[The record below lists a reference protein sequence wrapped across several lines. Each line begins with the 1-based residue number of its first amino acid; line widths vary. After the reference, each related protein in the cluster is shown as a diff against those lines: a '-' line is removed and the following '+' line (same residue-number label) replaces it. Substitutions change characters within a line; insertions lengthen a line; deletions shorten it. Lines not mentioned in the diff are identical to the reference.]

1 VLTGTDLLRQFLTV
15 RTEVIGPVL
24 TKIWDTPE
32 STRTERMKHVIEPTF
47 AVDYTT
53 EFANQLG
60 VPNTNDAADRIVG
73 GAARVT
79 YGVTNRLFYRGRP
92 TESAKGLTREFVTVG
107 VQQSYYTDPLAS
119 LYDTNYVSGHPKT
132 GVAVADRRHRPL
144 LADARLRHQRARGIR
159 RQRLRPPDAVR
170 RGVVN
175 GLRGVWQCHVQ
186 PQPQCGRS
194 RIRTAFSP
202 DPRA

>member
-1 VLTGTDLLRQFLTV
+1 M

-53 EFANQLG
+53 EFANQSQ
-60 VPNTNDAADRIVG
+60 VPNTNDAADQIVG

-92 TESAKGLTREFVTVG
+92 TEDVTG
-107 VQQSYYTDPLAS
+107 
-119 LYDTNYVSGHPKT
+119 
-132 GVAVADRRHRPL
+132 
-144 LADARLRHQRARGIR
+144 ADAGVRDAGRAADLLHGPAGRASTIR
-159 RQRLRPPDAVR
+159 A
-170 RGVVN
+170 
-175 GLRGVWQCHVQ
+175 
-186 PQPQCGRS
+186 
-194 RIRTAFSP
+194 T
-202 DPRA
+202 